1 MFSPENFQNPELPD
15 NLDVVDVPV
24 SVATEESLDGFGK
37 LVHDPNDFVT
47 GNGFEIVTWPHTGW
61 RPLDPHTG
69 DEAGTTE
76 GDFVKL
82 AYVGYYDGG
91 GQSGFPSIQWS
102 FIDGPSGELEE
113 PSFPEVGEPPFVD
126 ENEE

>member
-1 MFSPENFQNPELPD
+1 MSSQSEVFVFSPENFQNPELPD
-15 NLDVVDVPV
+15 NLRVVDVPV
-24 SVATEESLDGFGK
+24 CEANEESLDGFGK

-76 GDFVKL
+76 GDF
-82 AYVGYYDGG
+82 
-91 GQSGFPSIQWS
+91 
-102 FIDGPSGELEE
+102 
-113 PSFPEVGEPPFVD
+113 EVHWVRIHALTQAISRTFT
-126 ENEE
+126 